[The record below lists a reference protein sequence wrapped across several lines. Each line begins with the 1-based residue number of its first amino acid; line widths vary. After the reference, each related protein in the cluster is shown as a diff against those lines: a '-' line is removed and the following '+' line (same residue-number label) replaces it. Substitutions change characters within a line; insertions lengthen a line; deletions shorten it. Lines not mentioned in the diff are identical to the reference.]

1 MTNIIP
7 SNKASNVLI
16 AEIESEGEITLA
28 QKISV
33 WKLQKAGN
41 PAARIYSVL
50 KKYYIGIFVF
60 WKIKEQLMPII
71 NINRDSYKIA
81 RRICV
86 TFLLFASF
94 TSGELLA
101 ETYSWNDGRQ
111 THTLQM
117 LPSMEAEFTRS
128 GVDILSKS
136 GAIQKPATSTSPPDQ
151 GSNPVKAQSAPQ
163 SQNAPN
169 TPSKTSPVFRDS
181 AGRLRALP
189 GGVLVIFH
197 SHLTAQDR
205 ISFWHDRGIN
215 INDVTALTSIKGLY
229 KVQTPAGM
237 SSLYL
242 SNTLAEYPEVKF
254 TSPNWWKES
263 VKK

>member
-1 MTNIIP
+1 M
-7 SNKASNVLI
+7 
-16 AEIESEGEITLA
+16 
-28 QKISV
+28 
-33 WKLQKAGN
+33 
-41 PAARIYSVL
+41 L
-50 KKYYIGIFVF
+50 KKYYIGTFVF
-60 WKIKEQLMPII
+60 WKTKEQLIPII
-71 NINRDSYKIA
+71 NINRNSCKIA
-81 RRICV
+81 RRICA
-86 TFLLFASF
+86 TFLLLASF

-101 ETYSWNDGRQ
+101 ETYSWNDGRK

-117 LPSMEAEFTRS
+117 LPSMEVEFTRS

-136 GAIQKPATSTSPPDQ
+136 GAIQKPATSTSSPDQ

-163 SQNAPN
+163 SQSTSTA
-169 TPSKTSPVFRDS
+169 PSKTSPVFRDS

-197 SHLTAQDR
+197 SHLTAQDV
-205 ISFWHDRGIN
+205 ISFWYNRGIN